1 MSLEEQLYSSKWLAI
16 LSLGLLALS
25 SCNGRS
31 MPTSLT
37 PEPIPKE
44 NNESANNDYL
54 TIKSI
59 TVGNTVISTPVESV
73 ITYEE

>member
-1 MSLEEQLYSSKWLAI
+1 MSLEGQSYSSKWLAI
-16 LSLGLLALS
+16 LAFGLLALS

-31 MPTSLT
+31 IPPSSPKPT
-37 PEPIPKE
+37 PKE
-44 NNESANNDYL
+44 NNESANSDYL

-59 TVGNTVISTPVESV
+59 TVGNTVISASVESV

>member
-1 MSLEEQLYSSKWLAI
+1 MSLVEQLYSSKWLAI
-16 LSLGLLALS
+16 LALGLLALT

-31 MPTSLT
+31 IPAS
-37 PEPIPKE
+37 PPGPIPKE
-44 NNESANNDYL
+44 NDESANNDYL

-59 TVGNTVISTPVESV
+59 TVRNTINSAPVESV

>member
-1 MSLEEQLYSSKWLAI
+1 MSLVEQLYSSKWLAI
-16 LSLGLLALS
+16 LALGLLALS

-31 MPTSLT
+31 IPPSPPKPT
-37 PEPIPKE
+37 PKE

-59 TVGNTVISTPVESV
+59 TVGNTVISAPVESV

>member
-1 MSLEEQLYSSKWLAI
+1 MSLVEQLYSSKWLAI
-16 LSLGLLALS
+16 LAFGLLALS

-31 MPTSLT
+31 IPSSPPKPT
-37 PEPIPKE
+37 PKE
-44 NNESANNDYL
+44 NESANNDYL

-59 TVGNTVISTPVESV
+59 TVGNTVSSASVESV